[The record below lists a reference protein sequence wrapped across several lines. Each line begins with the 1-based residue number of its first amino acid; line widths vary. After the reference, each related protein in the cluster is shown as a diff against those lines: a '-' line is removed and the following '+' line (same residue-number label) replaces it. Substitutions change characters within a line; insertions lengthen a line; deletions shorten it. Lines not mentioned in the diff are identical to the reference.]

1 LLENNFPYNND
12 VREELKR
19 LKLLN

>member
-1 LLENNFPYNND
+1 LLENNFPYDND